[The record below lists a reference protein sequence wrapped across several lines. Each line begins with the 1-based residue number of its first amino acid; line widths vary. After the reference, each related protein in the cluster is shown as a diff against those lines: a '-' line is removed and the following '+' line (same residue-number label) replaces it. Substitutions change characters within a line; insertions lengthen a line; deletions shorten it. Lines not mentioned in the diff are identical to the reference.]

1 MNYYQI
7 QPTSYIDKLIDEEL
21 YQKAGAFQNYWRLF
35 YKYYVKDNDITK
47 VEDRDIEHFKKRY
60 SKRTLAKVFNV
71 KSKDT
76 AGRWKD
82 EFIDVIENF
91 VAHWKLLKSQKN
103 IIQDNYT
110 QNQGSHSLATDEP
123 EISQEVATQLA
134 KNEVDKITEKS
145 QIRSDEKNSISHPI
159 SHSLA
164 TDEPEISHSLAKYIT
179 NNNNINNNKKINKEW
194 LENFLFALSK
204 ISKQAASK
212 RVEFETLFMSLFRQ
226 YDDVEEVIEWASNND
241 FWMDKLIDPRS
252 IRRNYEKMRLQML
265 KEKSKRPVPSG
276 PDKVAQIKEEIEIL
290 KDIYEKKLNKGV
302 A

>member
-110 QNQGSHSLATDEP
+110 QNQG
-123 EISQEVATQLA
+123 
-134 KNEVDKITEKS
+134 
-145 QIRSDEKNSISHPI
+145 